1 MTLGKHLNIMTPT
14 KPFAVTCYGITVT
27 YDSVDRVPE
36 SVLNAELKCS
46 RKDKA
51 TGQLIYELE
60 DENE

>member
-1 MTLGKHLNIMTPT
+1 MTVENFLSIMTPT
-14 KPFAVTCYGITVT
+14 RPFAVTCYGITVN
-27 YDSVDRVPE
+27 YDSVDKVPE

-60 DENE
+60 DGDE